1 MIESKSVVCG
11 FIIYD
16 KRKFKDN
23 NNTNSNT
30 EVGAAYVGNL
40 RRTYVDQPWSL
51 QNVGPSWIPPV
62 DL

>member
-23 NNTNSNT
+23 TNSNT
-30 EVGAAYVGNL
+30 EVEAAYVGNL
-40 RRTYVDQPWSL
+40 WRTYVDQPRMSL
-51 QNVGPSWIPPV
+51 QNVGPSWISPV
-62 DL
+62 GL